1 MPTPRAPQ
9 FPPRSPD
16 DAMKASTGHRPQ
28 SRWRHVERL
37 QDHLRERFWLRM
49 HVFLIAALMLVA
61 LMLGGAALRLLG
73 VESLAARYALL
84 LSGSY
89 LLYLGLLRLWAAAL
103 LRGESPI
110 DGAPDV
116 LDAGVRAT
124 DGLARRATSA
134 PFHSGQGGDFAGGGA
149 SGDFSTEVPTAFSTD
164 LPTPLST
171 ACSSDLSPVSEAA
184 GNAMGSAG
192 DALGGLDDGLV
203 VAIPLMLILGIATAL
218 GVCVF
223 GLFGVEVLLAV
234 AVEVALASVAGGM
247 AWRRMSEEGWW
258 RCALRR
264 TWGPALALLVVG
276 VLLGAG
282 IDHWIPDARSLLHA
296 WQLIRVG

>member
-1 MPTPRAPQ
+1 MQ
-9 FPPRSPD
+9 
-16 DAMKASTGHRPQ
+16 ASTGHHVQ
-28 SRWRHVERL
+28 NRWVWI
-37 QDHLRERFWLRM
+37 DHLRQRLRGQFLLRL

-61 LMLGGAALRLLG
+61 LMLGGAALRVLG
-73 VESLAARYALL
+73 IESLALRYALL

-89 LLYLGLLRLWAAAL
+89 LIYLGLLRLWASAL

-110 DGAPDV
+110 DGTPDV
-116 LDAGVRAT
+116 LDAGIRAT

-134 PFHSGQGGDFAGGGA
+134 PFRSGQGGDFGGGGA
-149 SGDFSTEVPTAFSTD
+149 SGDFSTEASTAFSTD

-171 ACSSDLSPVSEAA
+171 TCSQDLSPLADAA
-184 GNAMGSAG
+184 GNAVGSAG
-192 DALGGLDDGLV
+192 DALGALDDGLV

-218 GVCVF
+218 GLCVF

-234 AVEVALASVAGGM
+234 CVEVALASVAGGM
-247 AWRRMSEEGWW
+247 AWRRMNEEGWW

-282 IDHWIPDARSLLHA
+282 IDRWIPDAHSLIHA
-296 WQLIRVG
+296 WQLTRLR